1 VLAFYFKAKILPLL
15 KRIAT
20 AVVLIPI
27 VLVLILRAPVPV
39 LAFVAGIVALLTIH
53 EFLKL
58 TESYGVKPMVY
69 QTHLVAGLFFV
80 MLVVAAAG
88 ETPLLSTGKF
98 LIALAFTAA
107 IVPFLFL
114 TRAMCNEDLS
124 AGYPAAAASVFAFT
138 YIALPMGMLVQ
149 LRQQWAG
156 AFYLLY
162 LLLVVW
168 AGDIFAYFVGKSIG
182 RHLMAPRISPKKT
195 WEGAAASVVAS
206 VGVGWLLFSNAEK
219 ISSALLRAGLIT
231 RPGGM
236 YGLEVPAMGPVILLT
251 IVLNIAAQLGDLV
264 ESLIKRGAGVKDSG
278 AILPGHG
285 GMLDRIDALLFA
297 APVLWYYAAWRV
309 MQ

>member
-1 VLAFYFKAKILPLL
+1 ML

-39 LAFVAGIVALLTIH
+39 LAVVAGIVALLTIH

-58 TESYGVKPMVY
+58 TESYGVKPMVW
-69 QTHLVAGLFFV
+69 QTHLLAGLFFV
-80 MLVVAAAG
+80 MLVVAAGG

-114 TRAMCNEDLS
+114 TRAMRNEDLS

-195 WEGAAASVVAS
+195 WEGAAASVPAS